1 MEAYVSQF
9 ILSKYYLEVICNI
22 HGRIPF
28 FSIHEHLRL
37 LRRRIFAVCSTVT
50 YSGYVCTIRSRST
63 LVTPFYVV
71 TVGDIVGMLDHK
83 INEILFAHKVAPAED
98 VSR

>member
-1 MEAYVSQF
+1 MTSSRR
-9 ILSKYYLEVICNI
+9 ILYCLVFFPLSL

-37 LRRRIFAVCSTVT
+37 LRCRIFAVCSTVT
-50 YSGYVCTIRSRST
+50 YSGYVCLMMSRST

-83 INEILFAHKVAPAED
+83 INEILFAHEVAPAED
-98 VSR
+98 VSL